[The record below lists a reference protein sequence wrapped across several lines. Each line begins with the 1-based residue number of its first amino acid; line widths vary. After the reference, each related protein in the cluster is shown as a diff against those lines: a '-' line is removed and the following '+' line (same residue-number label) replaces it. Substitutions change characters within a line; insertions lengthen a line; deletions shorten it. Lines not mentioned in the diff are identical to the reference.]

1 MCTIVRAAAVTICPF
16 RIVTHI
22 ITKEWVYDNGRATV
36 ISAHPRAVFV
46 IKGRRRC
53 SKS

>member
-1 MCTIVRAAAVTICPF
+1 MCTIVRAAAVNICPF
-16 RIVTHI
+16 RIVTR

-36 ISAHPRAVFV
+36 ISAHPRAGFV
-46 IKGRRRC
+46 IKGRHRC